1 MSREMTD
8 CNSQF
13 NDDIPDGVY
22 DFEIE
27 KVVAKDIKGKKGYE
41 WHLDYK
47 DADGNDQSGQVLTW
61 PNQIGGLLKVLGC
74 TETEKGKFDWETE
87 LMEGKTFRA
96 TIVHE
101 KAKKG
106 DKVYCNI
113 KDFQPSKLEEST
125 PF

>member
-1 MSREMTD
+1 MSREYVDT
-8 CNSQF
+8 NSQF
-13 NDDIPDGVY
+13 NDDIQDGTY
-22 DFEIE
+22 DFEVV

-41 WHLDYK
+41 WHLAYDE
-47 DADGNDQSGQVLTW
+47 GSGKVLTW

-74 TETEKGKFDWETE
+74 KETEPGKYEFDTD
-87 LMEGKTFRA
+87 LMEGKTFKA

-101 KAKKG
+101 KGKKS

-113 KDFQPSKLEEST
+113 KDFKASAKEEST